1 MAIAAGLATGATSDY
16 DSVRKDASRMTIGKR
31 MFATKLVHLTERP
44 RLARGFMRILIA
56 IAYLIIFA
64 PVAMIVATSFF
75 SQQIVSFPPQALTLH
90 WYANAW
96 EKPEFLRGLIT

>member
-1 MAIAAGLATGATSDY
+1 MP
-16 DSVRKDASRMTIGKR
+16 SRMTIGKR
-31 MFATKLVHLTERP
+31 MLATKLV
-44 RLARGFMRILIA
+44 RLMEQPSLGRGVMRMLVS

-64 PVAMIVATSFF
+64 PVAMVVATSFF

-96 EKPEFLRGLIT
+96 KSPNSFAA